1 MKRLQSLFFLITLGQ
16 VVVVGQSFQKNLEMA
31 SALQVKALNPVADS
45 LFYITV
51 VDPQYGINIYENLN
65 YRLGGGFF
73 KD

>member
-1 MKRLQSLFFLITLGQ
+1 
-16 VVVVGQSFQKNLEMA
+16 MA
-31 SALQVKALNPVADS
+31 TALQVKALNPVADS